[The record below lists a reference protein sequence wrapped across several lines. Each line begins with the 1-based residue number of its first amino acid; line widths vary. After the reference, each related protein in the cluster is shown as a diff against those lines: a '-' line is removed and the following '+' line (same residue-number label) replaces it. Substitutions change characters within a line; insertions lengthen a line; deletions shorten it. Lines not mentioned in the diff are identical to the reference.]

1 MFPRGRR
8 LVSSSWPGCDPT
20 PLSGNGAVLQ
30 DTPGSWSIWHYIP
43 MDQDLALHSHG
54 PAQEHCIPMDQDR
67 STCSCVQA
75 TSQLFDQKCLD
86 MLGDSLIFPGWTGK
100 CPAQGRTVSKAE
112 GKNKPGNWTQI
123 LQSQPQIHTRLVIK
137 TRIFSQNFSV
147 KCHGVKKTGVFF
159 FIVVVVFSQLVE
171 RSMDLS
177 VEKVVLL

>member
-30 DTPGSWSIWHYIP
+30 DTPGSWSIWHY
-43 MDQDLALHSHG
+43 
-54 PAQEHCIPMDQDR
+54 IPMDQDR

-112 GKNKPGNWTQI
+112 GKNKPGNWIQI

-147 KCHGVKKTGVFF
+147 KCHGVKKTGWFF
-159 FIVVVVFSQLVE
+159 FYCCCCF
-171 RSMDLS
+171 
-177 VEKVVLL
+177 